1 MAAGKVYSAR
11 TRRIPRHVLTAFE
24 RLVVEDVLRQSQSSI
39 IILKHVEAKLN
50 SQEIELAD
58 DIKYIIRRLVGGLRS
73 NRLRAREG
81 FYTTLQALLQLQ
93 PSTVML
99 TFEAVI
105 EKYINEAVSKHD
117 AKDRI
122 MGEILAYGALIRSGQ
137 ANTTSEMQSHIISR
151 LFQIRKIRTY
161 MDVMASQF
169 LVILM
174 EKCEGGVMYKD
185 IWKHLENEI
194 SKPVEQL
201 SPCSLWL
208 RLALLRTHTHEPP
221 QWLTSTLQPKNYIS
235 IGQVIMKTMTDLPK
249 VHPLL
254 EEVVKS
260 LSSSAHTT
268 ESPLIQFWLKVLEPC
283 LAYSP
288 AARIKLL
295 FNFLQLLL
303 SKLKRGCEVA
313 AVMTSNVV
321 TLLVTTVSRHDNDL
335 SLAARGLGS
344 ALLQL
349 VTANTDESSDLQL
362 AVVKALVI
370 PPGSVR
376 FDPLTGTKLLAQMKI
391 HYTFNTIKGF
401 AEILNKIMKKEID
414 NVKPMDETCAA
425 FALSNL
431 VMHSKV
437 VGGEHQAWRTQ
448 QLIALMKVAL
458 FTSNPANCEEFRGA
472 FFKGLVH
479 FTGHIQE
486 YKGVLLDI
494 VKAADEELRSQEEAG
509 QLHLGD
515 EAKQL
520 WPQVCKKLSA
530 LEREKQDSRANQ
542 VFQILYCQMGLHI
555 FYDSSGARDII
566 EELDACYEAVKKSS
580 ETKERSAAAE
590 EQPYWVEVVTEL
602 LLTLMTNVKNL
613 FKAVAQGVFWLMCP
627 EMTHTTLT
635 ILTDVLDPA
644 NTKHLINKDTDW
656 CDDLNPEQG
665 DMHSEDEQSNESEEE
680 IDEENNPESEIKSDS
695 GEDDEED
702 DESEDESGD
711 TLNIHGLRQKMVA
724 VAGDIDVD
732 VDMDSVPQE
741 ELDNLDRQLGAVMA
755 AFQSKQKAK
764 KKGGLQKLPKD
775 EKNLMHFQSKVCG
788 LLEIFLKE
796 SPAMGLLLG
805 IINPLCIALY
815 NADKDTR
822 KQDLQ
827 NKLRRLMFL
836 VGKIKKCDSLGDA
849 TIDVLMNTLDNFFT
863 NGLALS
869 DSSIDVV
876 LECYLMLY
884 RCGCQLLQEESHKPD
899 NPLITIF
906 YNHLEHCFTKSTGS
920 MKCYA
925 FHEPCC
931 YNLGGLWSIVALMTK
946 FAFDPEVR
954 VFRRIDA
961 MQVLHKLYK
970 NRSLVAQVKISDTVT
985 IEREL
990 SNKIIDMLS
999 FLKKSP
1005 QSMSGHYMTA
1015 LYTLLVVIHKNH
1027 SLRNSEENFDWETIK
1042 SLVSDIRQLIS
1053 KKILHSFR
1061 GPYNS
1066 LQQALKLPKLVCN
1079 VNSLVKTS
1087 VTTLR
1092 EENNSDQIS
1101 AKNSQDTEDTTNK
1114 QSENVQKKLKKRK
1127 KKKYV
1132 EMEETEDTTN
1142 KQARSVKD
1150 KIKKRKKQKIAEM
1163 PDENTVPTSTEVS
1176 DGKELR

>member
-1 MAAGKVYSAR
+1 MAAGKVYSAM

-349 VTANTDESSDLQL
+349 VTANTDESS
-362 AVVKALVI
+362 KGLVI
-370 PPGSVR
+370 PQHFR

-472 FFKGLVH
+472 FFKSSDMESQVRC
-479 FTGHIQE
+479 IE
-486 YKGVLLDI
+486 DI
-494 VKAADEELRSQEEAG
+494 TSVRGKTPWSHKWLSGSVGFE
-509 QLHLGD
+509 
-515 EAKQL
+515 
-520 WPQVCKKLSA
+520 KLPNLA
-530 LEREKQDSRANQ
+530 Q
-542 VFQILYCQMGLHI
+542 FIC
-555 FYDSSGARDII
+555 
-566 EELDACYEAVKKSS
+566 CY
-580 ETKERSAAAE
+580 R
-590 EQPYWVEVVTEL
+590 
-602 LLTLMTNVKNL
+602 
-613 FKAVAQGVFWLMCP
+613 LMCP

-665 DMHSEDEQSNESEEE
+665 DMHSKDEQSNESEEE
-680 IDEENNPESEIKSDS
+680 IDEENNPESEMKSDS

-970 NRSLVAQVKISDTVT
+970 NRSLVAQVNISDTVT

-990 SNKIIDMLS
+990 SNKIIYMLS

-1066 LQQALKLPKLVCN
+1066 LQQALKLPKLVW
-1079 VNSLVKTS
+1079 
-1087 VTTLR
+1087 
-1092 EENNSDQIS
+1092 
-1101 AKNSQDTEDTTNK
+1101 
-1114 QSENVQKKLKKRK
+1114 
-1127 KKKYV
+1127 
-1132 EMEETEDTTN
+1132 
-1142 KQARSVKD
+1142 
-1150 KIKKRKKQKIAEM
+1150 
-1163 PDENTVPTSTEVS
+1163 
-1176 DGKELR
+1176 